1 MIDDFARPQSGR
13 IHNRPRNKEAEED
26 FFPDL
31 SSRTHDTEQSYDS
44 DPPQQAAQ
52 DTFKTPQEIA
62 EEEDVIDDTIDL
74 SSGDEQDE
82 DKTPAPIPS
91 KSDYTP
97 PKPPKERWWKRLK
110 KWFSNLNKKQKAL
123 VILLLLVLMSGIGYG
138 AYTLL
143 KSDET
148 PVKKVTQKKKEQTPT
163 TVPSNLTGLPVA
175 PELNKKPVTGVMV
188 ENSVDA
194 RPQAGLADAGIVFE
208 AIAEGGITRFLA
220 LYQDTDAESVGP
232 IRSIRPYYID
242 WGLGFDAAFAHVGG
256 SPDALN
262 RIRSE
267 KVKDLDQSQ
276 HAQYFQRVS
285 SRFAPH
291 NVFTP
296 TTRLGELEKSKDY
309 NESSYTPLTRKKE
322 APSPQPNAQTINLNI
337 SSQKFNVQY
346 GYNIETNSYARSMAG
361 VAHVDTN
368 NNQQITAKVVV
379 AMVMNYSISRDGV
392 HSVYNTTGSGKV
404 YIFQDGIAT
413 EGTWEK
419 TSPTSQITFKDAN
432 GTAIGLNPGK
442 TWITAVNNTKHVR
455 YLP

>member
-1 MIDDFARPQSGR
+1 MIDDFARPRSGR
-13 IHNRPRNKEAEED
+13 THNRPRNRDAEED

-31 SSRTHDTEQSYDS
+31 SSHAPETEQSFSS
-44 DPPQQAAQ
+44 DGFKPPQ
-52 DTFKTPQEIA
+52 EVA
-62 EEEDVIDDTIDL
+62 EEDNVFDETIDL
-74 SSGDEQDE
+74 SSGEEQSNDDEA
-82 DKTPAPIPS
+82 PAPIPPR
-91 KSDYTP
+91 SDFTP

-110 KWFSNLNKKQKAL
+110 KWFGGLNKKQKAL
-123 VILLLLVLMSGIGYG
+123 VIILVLALLSGIGYG
-138 AYTLL
+138 AYALL
-143 KSDET
+143 KSDEA
-148 PVKKVTQKKKEQTPT
+148 PVKKTTQKKKEQPST

-175 PELNKKPVTGVMV
+175 PEVNKKPVTGVMV

-194 RPQAGLADAGIVFE
+194 RPQAGLADAGVVFE

-220 LYQDTDAESVGP
+220 LYQDTDTELVGP

-256 SPDALN
+256 SPEALT
-262 RIRSE
+262 RI
-267 KVKDLDQSQ
+267 KNDNVKDLDQSQ

-296 TTRLGELEKSKDY
+296 TTKLAELEKSKNY
-309 NESSYTPLTRKKE
+309 NESTYTPLLRKKE

-346 GYNIETNSYARSMAG
+346 GYDMASNSYVRSMGG

-368 NNQQITAKVVV
+368 NNQQITAKAVV
-379 AMVMNYSISRDGV
+379 AMVMNYSISRDRV
-392 HSVYNTTGSGKV
+392 HSVYNTVGSGQV
-404 YIFQDGIAT
+404 YIFQDGVVT

-419 TSPTSQITFKDAN
+419 ASPTGQITFKDAN

-442 TWITAVNNTKHVR
+442 TWITAVNNTKSVR